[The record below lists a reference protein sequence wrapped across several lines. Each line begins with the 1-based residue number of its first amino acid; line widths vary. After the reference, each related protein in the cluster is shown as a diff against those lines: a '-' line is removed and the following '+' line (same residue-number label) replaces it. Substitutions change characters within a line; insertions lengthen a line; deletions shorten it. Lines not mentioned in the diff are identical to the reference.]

1 MIQYHKIENIFNR
14 DTVSN
19 KLIEGEYR
27 QPEVEYLKDLQW
39 IATEK
44 VDGTNIRVM
53 YNNLMEDGFPD
64 KSITFNGKSDNAQLH
79 GDLVKKLQETFLP
92 HLPLFIEKFEGKQV
106 CLYGEGYGAGIQTG
120 GCYLDHKDFILFDVW
135 IDGTW
140 LSRGNVEGI
149 ALMLGIKTVPIAYIG
164 TLPEMV
170 SIVKLGLQSK
180 WSDEHR
186 VFEAEGII
194 CRPIVEL
201 KDSRG
206 NRILVKIK
214 ARDFIDKK
222 E

>member
-53 YNNLMEDGFPD
+53 YNSSTEDGSLD
-64 KSITFNGKSDNAQLH
+64 GKITFNGKSDNAQLH
-79 GDLVKKLQETFLP
+79 GHLVIKLQETFLP

-106 CLYGEGYGAGIQTG
+106 CLYGEGYGAGIQKG

-135 IDGTW
+135 IDGVW
-140 LSRGNVEGI
+140 LSRGDVEGI
-149 ALMLGIKTVPIAYIG
+149 ALMLGIKTVPIVCIG

-170 SIVKLGLQSK
+170 LTVKSGLESK
-180 WSDEHR
+180 WSDEHV

-194 CRPIVEL
+194 CRPVVEL
-201 KDSRG
+201 KDKRGSR
-206 NRILVKIK
+206 IIIKIK
-214 ARDFIDKK
+214 ARDFVEKK
-222 E
+222 D